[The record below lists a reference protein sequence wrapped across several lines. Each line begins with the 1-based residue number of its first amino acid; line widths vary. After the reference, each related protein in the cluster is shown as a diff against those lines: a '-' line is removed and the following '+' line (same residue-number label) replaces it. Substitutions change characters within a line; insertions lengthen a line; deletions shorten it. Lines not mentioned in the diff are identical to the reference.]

1 MPGIIVGV
9 DGSGHSQRALEWAM
23 KEAAIR
29 HAPLTILTV
38 HPAIMGYFGSM
49 VTTPVDL
56 EFTEQIQA
64 AVKLEADRVLAGLSG
79 SHPESVT
86 VKAVHGFPVE
96 EFVSASKGADIV
108 VLGSRGAGGFT
119 RMLMGSTAGQVVQH
133 AHCPVLIIPPEDRS

>member
-23 KEAAIR
+23 KEAAMR
-29 HAPLTILTV
+29 HAPLTVLTV
-38 HPAIMGYFGSM
+38 HPAIVGYFGGV
-49 VTTPVDL
+49 VTSAGDL
-56 EFTEQIQA
+56 ELTEQTQA
-64 AVKLEADRVLAGLSG
+64 AVKVEADRVLAGLSG

-96 EFVSASKGADIV
+96 ELVSASKGADMV
-108 VLGSRGAGGFT
+108 VLGSRGVGGFS
-119 RMLMGSTAGQVVQH
+119 RMLMGSTAGLVVQH

>member
-23 KEAAIR
+23 EEAAIR

-96 EFVSASKGADIV
+96 EFVSASKGADLV
-108 VLGSRGAGGFT
+108 VLGSRGAGGFNT
-119 RMLMGSTAGQVVQH
+119 
-133 AHCPVLIIPPEDRS
+133 IPRSWRPRRRRLRRSALR

>member
-38 HPAIMGYFGSM
+38 HPAIVGYFGSM
-49 VTTPVDL
+49 VPTPVDL

>member
-38 HPAIMGYFGSM
+38 HPAIVGYFGSM